1 MNPVTAKRYI
11 DTIMAYFAP
20 RACVALG
27 LNCWTASTSVTDAQ
41 VNLKLAPNPATS
53 EINITVSEEKPV
65 KSYAIYDI
73 SGRML
78 RNMNDVNSS
87 FISVRRENLQD
98 GMYLIQLRFEEGVLT
113 KKVIFE

>member
-1 MNPVTAKRYI
+1 M
-11 DTIMAYFAP
+11 AP
-20 RACVALG
+20 RACIG
-27 LNCWTASTSVTDAQ
+27 LDLPCRSLVASTNEVTDAQ
-41 VNLKLAPNPATS
+41 VNLRLAPNPATA
-53 EINITVSEEKPV
+53 EINITVADDKPV

-87 FISVRRENLQD
+87 FVSVRRENLQD

>member
-1 MNPVTAKRYI
+1 VWLLNS
-11 DTIMAYFAP
+11 
-20 RACVALG
+20 
-27 LNCWTASTSVTDAQ
+27 NCWSASTSVTDAQ

-53 EINITVSEEKPV
+53 EINITVADNKPV

-87 FISVRRENLQD
+87 FVSVRRENLQD